1 MRSKRF
7 HTDVTPFSALLTA
20 SPANEYMQGKIEV
33 WQLLYDSLQQS
44 IPAMLLYVLTS
55 NGSSPGRQGFA
66 MAVNTKGDMAGS
78 IGGGIMEHKFVEMA
92 KERLINSAAKLPA
105 IKKQVHDKSVAK
117 DQSGMICSGDQTI
130 LLYPV
135 SATDMPQIQS
145 ILSCL
150 SNYSNGALTL
160 SPTGLHFIENPPTA
174 DFSFSMHSK
183 TDWLYR
189 EKIGYRNHLHI
200 IGGGH
205 CALALSKLMSNMDF
219 YIHLY
224 DDRDALNTIRQ
235 NVYVHEKKIVGDYS
249 LIKNIIPAG
258 DHHYVVVMT
267 VGYRTDDIA
276 IKALLGK
283 SFAYFGVL
291 GSKKK
296 IEKLFSD
303 YIAEGIS
310 QELLQNIHAPVG
322 LSINSR
328 TPEEIAISIAA
339 EIIQVKNHD

>member
-1 MRSKRF
+1 MLSQSS
-7 HTDVTPFSALLTA
+7 HTTVTSSSGTA
-20 SPANEYMQGKIEV
+20 ANGYMHGKLKV
-33 WQLLYDSLQQS
+33 WQLLYTSLQQS
-44 IPAMLLYVLTS
+44 IPVMLLYVLES
-55 NGSSPGRQGFA
+55 NGSSPGRQGFS
-66 MAVNTKGDMAGS
+66 MAVNANGEMAGS

-92 KERLINSAAKLPA
+92 KERLKSNAENALSV
-105 IKKQVHDKSVAK
+105 KKQVHDKSTAK

-135 SATDMPQIQS
+135 PSGDILQIGSIISCLSSYSSGALQLSPAGLCFTEIMSATDYSFNMQS
-145 ILSCL
+145 Q
-150 SNYSNGALTL
+150 
-160 SPTGLHFIENPPTA
+160 
-174 DFSFSMHSK
+174 
-183 TDWLYR
+183 TDWLYS
-189 EKIGYRNHLHI
+189 EKLGYKNHLYI

-224 DDRDALNTIRQ
+224 DHRDALHTIEQ
-235 NVYVHEKKIVGDYS
+235 NLYAHEKKILEDYS
-249 LIKNIIPAG
+249 GLKDIVPPG

-267 VGYRTDDIA
+267 VGYRTDDVA

-310 QELLQNIHAPVG
+310 KELLQNIHAPVG
-322 LSINSR
+322 LAINSR
-328 TPEEIAISIAA
+328 TPEEIAVSIAA
-339 EIIQVKNHD
+339 EIIQVKNRN